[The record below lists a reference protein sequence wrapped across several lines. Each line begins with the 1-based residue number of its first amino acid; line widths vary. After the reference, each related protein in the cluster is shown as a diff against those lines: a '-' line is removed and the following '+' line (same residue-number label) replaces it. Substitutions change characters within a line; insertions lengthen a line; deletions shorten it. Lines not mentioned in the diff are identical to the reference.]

1 MQDFFFF
8 AQQYKSSVNV
18 FSRPALY
25 VRPEKKSTEVRTPL
39 SAVLISS
46 DDKRKVSNGMVTDD

>member
-1 MQDFFFF
+1 MFLADPLFMSGL
-8 AQQYKSSVNV
+8 K
-18 FSRPALY
+18 
-25 VRPEKKSTEVRTPL
+25 KKSTEVRTPL